1 MRDIDDQEFRMKIAS
16 PTADIQLPQSGQ
28 SKENLATG
36 ALRRINK
43 ESLSRDISTFTSA
56 CEG

>member
-1 MRDIDDQEFRMKIAS
+1 MKIAS
-16 PTADIQLPQSGQ
+16 PTADIQLPQSDQ
-28 SKENLATG
+28 SKENLVAG
-36 ALRRINK
+36 ALGRINK